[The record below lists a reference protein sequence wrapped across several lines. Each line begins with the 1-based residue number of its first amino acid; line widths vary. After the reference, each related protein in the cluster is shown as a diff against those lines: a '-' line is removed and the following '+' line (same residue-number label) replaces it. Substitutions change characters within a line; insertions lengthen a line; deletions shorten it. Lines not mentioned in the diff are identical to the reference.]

1 MKSKKRAFL
10 SLFLAITTIV
20 WLGFF
25 AMTGNA
31 IASPTS
37 PTIGDGIY
45 IAQAMQAGERLVKGE
60 EKKIGDGTVRTWVK
74 LGKDR
79 KPVSIGVTMT
89 ESGLTGLP
97 DDVDTGK
104 EKGQESTKLKLLDQI
119 GHYTF
124 ENELK
129 FPPEAAPYV
138 HMGYNWNPYGHWP
151 QQVFTEPHYDV
162 HFYMETPE
170 YRHEIGKGNYKDILK
185 GHKKLPPELVPKGYE
200 IAYGTLEPRMGI
212 HWANF
217 SSPELQPGKFNKI
230 FLFGS
235 FNGRMLFWEPMI
247 TQKFLQKKIA
257 DYSEVI
263 SQPAAYPKSG
273 YYPMTYS
280 IKYDL
285 DRKEFDISLDDLVY
299 REGTEVASNALK

>member
-1 MKSKKRAFL
+1 MKSTKRAFL
-10 SLFLAITTIV
+10 SLFLVVTTIV

-25 AMTGNA
+25 AIAGNA
-31 IASPTS
+31 IASS
-37 PTIGDGIY
+37 PNPEYGIY
-45 IAQAMQAGERLVKGE
+45 IAQAVQAGEKLVKGE

-74 LGKDR
+74 LGTDN

-97 DDVDTGK
+97 DDVDTGR

-138 HMGYNWNPYGHWP
+138 HMGFNWNPYGHWP

-280 IKYDL
+280 IKYDQE
-285 DRKEFDISLDDLVY
+285 RKEFDISLDDLVY
-299 REGTEVASNALK
+299 RESTEVASNVK